1 MAKKILDLSVL
12 PSFLDNL
19 KETFATLTHK
29 HNVSDIEDYTVD
41 SSFSATSTNPIQNK
55 VVNNALLTFAGDLDK
70 IEDKLSTIEEGA
82 TKVVVDSEL
91 SDTSTNPVENKVVST
106 AINVLADCVAYIEY
120 DESATAALID
130 LLPKAEEV
138 EF

>member
-12 PSFLDNL
+12 SSFLDNL

-41 SSFSATSTNPIQNK
+41 STFSAISENPIQNK
-55 VVNNALLTFAGDLDK
+55 VVSMAIDALA
-70 IEDKLSTIEEGA
+70 EG
-82 TKVVVDSEL
+82 
-91 SDTSTNPVENKVVST
+91 
-106 AINVLADCVAYIEY
+106 VAYIEY
-120 DESATAALID
+120 DEAATAALID